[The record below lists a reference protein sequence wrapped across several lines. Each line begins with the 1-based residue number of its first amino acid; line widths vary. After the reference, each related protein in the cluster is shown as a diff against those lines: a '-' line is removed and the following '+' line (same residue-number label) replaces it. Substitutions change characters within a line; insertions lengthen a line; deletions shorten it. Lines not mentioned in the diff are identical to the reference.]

1 MYCELIENNTK
12 NIPIQTLIFSPRLS
26 FRKIIISQLELGPMS
41 LSPSLSFTLVSETG
55 NQFAHCCLETWLLLE
70 VDASDLYR
78 KRLI

>member
-1 MYCELIENNTK
+1 
-12 NIPIQTLIFSPRLS
+12 
-26 FRKIIISQLELGPMS
+26 MS

-70 VDASDLYR
+70 LDASDLYR